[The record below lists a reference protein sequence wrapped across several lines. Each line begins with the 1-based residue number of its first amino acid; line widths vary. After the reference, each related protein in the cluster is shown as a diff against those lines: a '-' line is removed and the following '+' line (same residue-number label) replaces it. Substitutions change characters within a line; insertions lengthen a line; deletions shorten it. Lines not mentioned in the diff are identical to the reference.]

1 MERLFFGRF
10 LSEFE
15 AVGWMRL
22 LKIFFDAGLRTL
34 KDSEPIFFPSPPLF
48 IFSQLSYQLHLER
61 VLIAI
66 LVRFS
71 MTQESGCSCR
81 LSLAFLGREKKV
93 NECQWQLN

>member
-22 LKIFFDAGLRTL
+22 LKFFFDAGLRTL
-34 KDSEPIFFPSPPLF
+34 KNSEPIFFPSPPLF
-48 IFSQLSYQLHLER
+48 IFSRLSYQLHLER

-71 MTQESGCSCR
+71 MTQDVVVG
-81 LSLAFLGREKKV
+81 
-93 NECQWQLN
+93 

>member
-1 MERLFFGRF
+1 MVPGIISSIICKTSTSMERLFFGRF

-22 LKIFFDAGLRTL
+22 LKKNFDAGLRTL
-34 KDSEPIFFPSPPLF
+34 KDSEPDLFFSPPPPPLF
-48 IFSQLSYQLHLER
+48 IFSRLSYQLHLER

-71 MTQESGCSCR
+71 MTQDVVVG
-81 LSLAFLGREKKV
+81 
-93 NECQWQLN
+93 